1 MLIHVIGLYRDIPAV
16 SYLSRS
22 DSGMGHPLTFDSTFA
37 LDTAPYVIE
46 SNLMKNAATN
56 VHERVSYKPTAVHVA
71 VM

>member
-1 MLIHVIGLYRDIPAV
+1 
-16 SYLSRS
+16 
-22 DSGMGHPLTFDSTFA
+22 MGHPLTFDSTFA
-37 LDTAPYVIE
+37 LDTAPNVIE